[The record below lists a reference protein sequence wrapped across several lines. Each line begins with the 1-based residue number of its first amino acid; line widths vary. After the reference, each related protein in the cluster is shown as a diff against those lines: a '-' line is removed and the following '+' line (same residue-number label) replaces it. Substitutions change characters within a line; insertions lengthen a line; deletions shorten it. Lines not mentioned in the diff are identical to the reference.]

1 MYTTLKELIFLFD
14 SRTRLKFAFL
24 FVLMLVTAVLETI
37 GIGLVM
43 PFIAVITDPAI
54 IDRNVWLKAA
64 KDIFRI
70 SKPSDFLVLMSA
82 GLIIFYILKNI
93 CLGLSTYLQ
102 LRFVFS
108 KRSALGEKLLR
119 SYMFRPYVFH
129 LEHNTAELMRNI
141 SVETIRVF
149 NFVQSFLK
157 MCSEACVFGCIIAM
171 LLWVNPVIVLF
182 TVGVLGIISGL
193 FYKSVSAYLRSLGQK
208 VQTSQK
214 YVNQAILEGLGAIK
228 EIKVAGCET
237 YFPGTYYRN
246 MMDNARANWK
256 YSTINVVPK
265 LALEI
270 IAVAGVIFIILIYQM
285 QGYDIKLLLPTL
297 SLFAMA
303 TVKSMPSLAQIV
315 INLQNVRFDSV
326 AVNIIYKDL
335 KDAEQGPPS
344 KQGPSLSFNSR
355 LAIRDLSYQ
364 YPDSRNAALTG
375 ISLEIKKGQAVA
387 FAGTS
392 GAGKTTLANLILGLL
407 TPTRGNIYVDD
418 RSIFDDLSA
427 WQSII
432 GYVPQSIYLLDASIR
447 NNIAFGLKENEIDEQ
462 RIQDAVKIAKLDSFI
477 AGLPDGLETIIG
489 ENGVRLSGGQ
499 RQRLGIARALYHE
512 PDILVLDEAT
522 SSLDAETEKE
532 VSSAIEAMSGKKT
545 MIIIAHRLSTIQKC
559 DRIYFLKNGTIVE
572 SGTFDKLMSINQEF
586 RRIAQSGKLEV

>member
-1 MYTTLKELIFLFD
+1 M
-14 SRTRLKFAFL
+14 
-24 FVLMLVTAVLETI
+24 ETV
-37 GIGLVM
+37 GIGLIM

-54 IDRNVWLKAA
+54 IDRNLWLHTA
-64 KDIFRI
+64 KDVFKITK
-70 SKPSDFLVLMSA
+70 SSDFIIFMSV

-108 KRSALGEKLLR
+108 KRSALGERLLR

-157 MCSEACVFGCIIAM
+157 MCSEACIFACIISM
-171 LLWVNPVIVLF
+171 LLWINPVIVLF

-193 FYKSVSAYLRSLGQK
+193 FYKSVSAYLRLLGQK

-214 YVNQAILEGLGAIK
+214 YVNQAILEGLGGIK

-237 YFPGTYYRN
+237 YFPSAYYRN
-246 MMDNARANWK
+246 MMDNARANWR

-265 LALEI
+265 LSLEV
-270 IAVAGVIFIILIYQM
+270 IAVAGVILIILIYQM
-285 QGYDIKLLLPTL
+285 RGYDIKLLLPTL

-303 TVKSMPSLAQIV
+303 TVKLMPSLAQIV
-315 INLQNVRFDSV
+315 INMQNVRFDSV
-326 AVNIIYKDL
+326 AVNIIYKDMKEAACEL
-335 KDAEQGPPS
+335 RINRESSFSFSS
-344 KQGPSLSFNSR
+344 KLS
-355 LAIRDLSYQ
+355 IRDLSYN
-364 YPDSRNAALTG
+364 YPASSNPALSG

-407 TPTRGNIYVDD
+407 TPTGGGIYVDD
-418 RSIFDDLSA
+418 QSIFNDLSA
-427 WQSII
+427 WQSIM
-432 GYVPQSIYLLDASIR
+432 GYVPQSIYLLDASVR
-447 NNIAFGLKENEIDEQ
+447 NNIAFGLKDNEINEQ
-462 RIQDAVKIAKLDSFI
+462 KILEALKIAKLDSFI

-512 PDILVLDEAT
+512 PEILVLDEAT
-522 SSLDAETEKE
+522 SSLDGETEKE
-532 VSSAIEAMSGKKT
+532 LSDAIESLSGNKT
-545 MIIIAHRLSTIQKC
+545 IMIIAHRLSTIQKC
-559 DRIYFLKNGTIVE
+559 DQIFFMKKGTVVE
-572 SGTFDKLMSINQEF
+572 SGTFSELISKSNEF
-586 RRIAQSGKLEV
+586 KRIAELGKLEL